1 MGAFEYAGGRLRCE
15 ELDVEAIARTVGTPF
30 YLYSA
35 SALRARLR
43 AVHAAFSP
51 LEPTVCFAIK
61 ACPNL
66 AILRLLVAEG
76 AGFDV
81 VSEGELHRAL
91 AAGVDPSRVVFAG
104 VGKTDREIGAALDA
118 GVAHLN
124 VESPSELDAVDRV
137 AAGRECTARVLL
149 RVNPDVDAES
159 HPHISTGRHAD
170 KFGVDVDEALSLV
183 RQRARFEHVA
193 IEGFHVHI
201 GSQITSPAPF
211 ERALDRLEPLIAA
224 ARADGLAVET
234 LDLGG
239 GFGIGYRAEAPGLR
253 ALVAPLLPRVQA
265 LGCRVVV
272 EPGRYIA
279 GPAGALVTEITY
291 VKRRGDRR
299 FVITDAGM
307 TELIRPALYEAWH
320 EVRPVAAPLEGART
334 FRADIVGPICETA
347 DFLALD
353 REVPALARGDLL
365 AVMDAGAYGASM
377 GSNYNARPK
386 PPEVLV
392 DGERFEVV
400 RRRETLDD
408 LLRLER

>member
-1 MGAFEYAGGRLRCE
+1 
-15 ELDVEAIARTVGTPF
+15 
-30 YLYSA
+30 
-35 SALRARLR
+35 
-43 AVHAAFSP
+43 
-51 LEPTVCFAIK
+51 
-61 ACPNL
+61 
-66 AILRLLVAEG
+66 
-76 AGFDV
+76 
-81 VSEGELHRAL
+81 
-91 AAGVDPSRVVFAG
+91 
-104 VGKTDREIGAALDA
+104 
-118 GVAHLN
+118 
-124 VESPSELDAVDRV
+124 
-137 AAGRECTARVLL
+137 
-149 RVNPDVDAES
+149 
-159 HPHISTGRHAD
+159 
-170 KFGVDVDEALSLV
+170 
-183 RQRARFEHVA
+183 
-193 IEGFHVHI
+193 
-201 GSQITSPAPF
+201 PF

-392 DGERFEVV
+392 D
-400 RRRETLDD
+400 
-408 LLRLER
+408 